1 MIIRRSFGF
10 CASHIVRNCT
20 SKRCATSLHGHNYRV
35 EVFIGAD
42 SLDNGG
48 MVLDFGLFKNQIADF
63 IDGLDHAHHFWEKE
77 SFEFVD
83 FIQKNSARYVKL
95 SRNPSA
101 ENYALLLLFFIDKIL
116 GAMEFGNAE
125 GEVFVQSVRVHE
137 TDHGYA
143 QAFRD
148 DLKNPKLMEGIDL
161 FSVDFS
167 AQILSEWKD
176 SQMLHRLKNYY
187 NSLEKEQI
195 KPFVN
200 PSPLYQI

>member
-161 FSVDFS
+161 FSIDFS

-187 NSLEKEQI
+187 NSLENEQI

>member
-137 TDHGYA
+137 TEHGYA

-187 NSLEKEQI
+187 NSLENEQI

>member
-125 GEVFVQSVRVHE
+125 GEIFVQSVRVHE

-187 NSLEKEQI
+187 NSLENEQI

>member
-1 MIIRRSFGF
+1 M
-10 CASHIVRNCT
+10 
-20 SKRCATSLHGHNYRV
+20 HGHNYRV
-35 EVFIGAD
+35 EIFIGAD
-42 SLDNGG
+42 SLDNAG

-63 IDGLDHAHHFWEKE
+63 IDGFDHAHHFWEKE
-77 SFEFVD
+77 SIEFAD
-83 FIQKNSARYVKL
+83 FIEKNSARYVKL

-167 AQILSEWKD
+167 TQILSEWKD
-176 SQMLHRLKNYY
+176 SQMLDRLRNYY
-187 NSLEKEQI
+187 NSLENKQI

-200 PSPLYQI
+200 PSPLHQI